1 MNQEL
6 FRVSVQALFEG
17 RATPLQKTLIADA
30 MFDQTYRELY
40 FVLLEEWESRNPQL
54 ILDADGAFDRWQR
67 RQVMSGKG
75 VPGIAVVSK
84 SLYSRLYLV
93 VAASVLILS
102 GLSGYLFRDRLLN
115 RTFSTKYGE
124 LKTVYLSDGS
134 RVTLNANSS
143 VTFPRFGFGKS
154 GRKVFLDG
162 EAEFSVTH
170 LPGQRPFIV
179 RTANDLEVKVLGTEF
194 VVYSRPKGSKVA
206 LNKGKVQL
214 TSGKNRNA
222 GPMIMKPGDVV
233 TVSDKGALDWK
244 HEQAAAMH
252 ADWKHHRFTFNNTS
266 LSAIAGQLNDVFG
279 VNIIIPD
286 SSLAKRTIGGTYEA
300 DSAEKVLHI
309 LADVLEIRVFP
320 NAASDRFPPTY
331 TLTY

>member
-6 FRVSVQALFEG
+6 FRSSVQALFEG
-17 RATPLQKTLIADA
+17 RATPLQKTLIGESMSDPV
-30 MFDQTYRELY
+30 YRELY
-40 FVLLEEWESRNPQL
+40 FLLLEEWETRNPQL
-54 ILDADGAFDRWQR
+54 IMDPEQAFTRWQ
-67 RQVMSGKG
+67 QHVASGAG
-75 VPGIAVVSK
+75 VPGQAPAGK
-84 SLYSRLYLV
+84 PLYRRFSLLI
-93 VAASVLILS
+93 AASVFVLC
-102 GLSGYLFRDRLLN
+102 GLSAYLFRDNILN
-115 RTFSTKYGE
+115 RSFSTEYGE

-143 VTFPRFGFGKS
+143 VTLPRFGFGKS
-154 GRKVFLDG
+154 GRNVFLEG

-170 LPGQRPFIV
+170 LPAHQPFIV

-194 VVYSRPKGSKVA
+194 VVYSRAKGSKVA
-206 LNKGKVQL
+206 LSKGKVQL
-214 TSGKNRNA
+214 ISGKRQDA

-233 TVSDKGALDWK
+233 MVSGEGELTWK
-244 HEQAAAMH
+244 HNQEATMH
-252 ADWKHHRFTFNNTS
+252 ADWKYHRFTFDNTS
-266 LSAIAGQLNDVFG
+266 LSAIAGQLREVFG

-320 NAASDRFPPTY
+320 STASNRFPPTY

>member
-6 FRVSVQALFEG
+6 FRSSVQALFEG
-17 RATPLQKTLIADA
+17 RATPLQKTLIEESMSD
-30 MFDQTYRELY
+30 TVYRELY
-40 FVLLEEWESRNPQL
+40 FLLLEEWESRNPQL
-54 ILDADGAFDRWQR
+54 IMDPDEAFGRWQ
-67 RQVMSGKG
+67 QQIASGTG
-75 VPGIAVVSK
+75 IPGHAVAGK
-84 SLYSRLYLV
+84 SLYCRFFLM

-102 GLSGYLFRDRLLN
+102 GLSGYLFRDSILN
-115 RTFSTKYGE
+115 RSFSTKYGE

-143 VTFPRFGFGKS
+143 VTLPRFGFGKS
-154 GRKVFLDG
+154 GRKVFLEG

-170 LPGQRPFIV
+170 LPGHQPFIV
-179 RTANDLEVKVLGTEF
+179 STANDLEVKVLGTEF
-194 VVYSRPKGSKVA
+194 VVYSRSKGSKVA
-206 LNKGKVQL
+206 LSKGKVQL
-214 TSGKNRNA
+214 TSGKRQDA

-233 TVSDKGALDWK
+233 MVSGEGELTWK
-244 HEQAAAMH
+244 HDQEAAMH
-252 ADWKHHRFTFNNTS
+252 TDWKYHRFTFDNTS
-266 LSAIAGQLNDVFG
+266 LSAIAGQLRDVFG

-320 NAASDRFPPTY
+320 SSASNRFPPTY

>member
-6 FRVSVQALFEG
+6 FRSSVQALFEG
-17 RATPLQKTLIADA
+17 RATPLQKTLIGESMSDPA
-30 MFDQTYRELY
+30 YRELY
-40 FVLLEEWESRNPQL
+40 FLLLEEWESRNPQL
-54 ILDADGAFDRWQR
+54 IMDPDEAFGRWQR
-67 RQVMSGKG
+67 QVASGA
-75 VPGIAVVSK
+75 GISEK
-84 SLYSRLYLV
+84 TTTGRPLHHRFSLA
-93 VAASVLILS
+93 VAASVLILC
-102 GLSGYLFRDRLLN
+102 GIGGFLFRDTLLN
-115 RTFSTKYGE
+115 RSFSTRYGE

-143 VTFPRFGFGKS
+143 VTLPRFGFGKS

-170 LPGQRPFIV
+170 LPGHQSFIV
-179 RTANDLEVKVLGTEF
+179 RTASDLEIKVLGTEF

-206 LNKGKVQL
+206 LSKGKVQL
-214 TSGKNRNA
+214 TTGKRQDA
-222 GPMIMKPGDVV
+222 EPMIMKPGDVV
-233 TVSDKGALDWK
+233 TVSGEGELTWK
-244 HEQAAAMH
+244 HDQSPAMH
-252 ADWKHHRFTFNNTS
+252 TGWKYHRFTFDNTS
-266 LSAIAGQLNDVFG
+266 LSAIAGQLQDVFG

-309 LADVLEIRVFP
+309 LADVLEIRVVSTP
-320 NAASDRFPPTY
+320 ASAQLPPTY

>member
-6 FRVSVQALFEG
+6 FRSSVQALFEG
-17 RATPLQKTLIADA
+17 RATPLQKTLIGESMSDPA
-30 MFDQTYRELY
+30 YRELY
-40 FVLLEEWESRNPQL
+40 FLLLEEWESRNPQL
-54 ILDADGAFDRWQR
+54 IMDPDEAFTRWQR
-67 RQVMSGKG
+67 QVASGTG
-75 VPGIAVVSK
+75 
-84 SLYSRLYLV
+84 SLGQAAAGRPLYRRFSLV

-102 GLSGYLFRDRLLN
+102 GLSGYLFRDSILN
-115 RTFSTKYGE
+115 RSFSTKYGE

-143 VTFPRFGFGKS
+143 VTLSRFGFGKS

-170 LPGQRPFIV
+170 LPGYQPFIV
-179 RTANDLEVKVLGTEF
+179 RTADDLEVKVLGTEF
-194 VVYSRPKGSKVA
+194 VVYSRAKGSKVA
-206 LNKGKVQL
+206 LSKGKVQL
-214 TSGKNRNA
+214 TSGKRQDA
-222 GPMIMKPGDVV
+222 EPMIMKPGDVV
-233 TVSDKGALDWK
+233 MVSGEGELTWK
-244 HEQAAAMH
+244 HGQPAAMH
-252 ADWKHHRFTFNNTS
+252 TDWKYHRFTFDNTS
-266 LSAIAGQLNDVFG
+266 LSAIAEQLRDVFG

-286 SSLAKRTIGGTYEA
+286 SSLAKRTLGGTYQA

-320 NAASDRFPPTY
+320 SSASNQFPPTY